1 MFGERIKE
9 LRKNKGLS
17 QEELGEY
24 FSISGPAVSKWES
37 GLSEPDNLTLIKLS
51 NFFGVSTDYLLG
63 KSDLI
68 AEKEMEVLK
77 QLLIRNGFMKSNEDL
92 TQEQMEKL
100 LKFVSTNK
108 EFLKDCK

>member
-9 LRKNKGLS
+9 LRKQKGLS
-17 QEELGEY
+17 QEELGQY

-37 GLSEPDNLTLIKLS
+37 GNSEPDNVTLLKLS
-51 NFFGVSTDYLLG
+51 DFFGVSVDYILG
-63 KSDLI
+63 KDS
-68 AEKEMEVLK
+68 ENKEIEVLK

-92 TQEQMEKL
+92 TYEELDRLM
-100 LKFVSTNK
+100 KFINSNK

>member
-17 QEELGEY
+17 QEELGEC
-24 FSISGPAVSKWES
+24 FSISGPAVSKWEA

-68 AEKEMEVLK
+68 AEKEIEVLK
-77 QLLIRNGFMKSNEDL
+77 QLLIRNGFMKSDEDL
-92 TQEQMEKL
+92 T
-100 LKFVSTNK
+100 NK
-108 EFLKDCK
+108 EVDKLMKFINANKDFLKGDK